1 MITKQECVV
10 RGICVCS
17 LHVSNVV
24 ILRSLPFFFGE
35 PKMSET
41 FVQRIEKIKAK
52 QLLVSEL
59 DLTKIQGN
67 GDFPCPNCG
76 IIISP
81 EDETE
86 DVYTILEEKLKSE
99 VLEELL
105 IQCNKCSHQI
115 RLTGFPILE
124 MENI

>member
-1 MITKQECVV
+1 
-10 RGICVCS
+10 
-17 LHVSNVV
+17 
-24 ILRSLPFFFGE
+24 
-35 PKMSET
+35 MSET
-41 FVQRIEKIKAK
+41 FAQEEEKRNTE

-86 DVYTILEEKLKSE
+86 DVYTILEEKLNGE

-124 MENI
+124 MDDV

>member
-1 MITKQECVV
+1 LFETLAPREEKSGMKSLIT
-10 RGICVCS
+10 
-17 LHVSNVV
+17 
-24 ILRSLPFFFGE
+24 
-35 PKMSET
+35 
-41 FVQRIEKIKAK
+41 
-52 QLLVSEL
+52 EL

-76 IIISP
+76 TTISP

-86 DVYTILEEKLKSE
+86 DVYTILEEKLKGE
-99 VLEELL
+99 VLEELV

-124 MENI
+124 MDSN

>member
-1 MITKQECVV
+1 MY
-10 RGICVCS
+10 S

-24 ILRSLPFFFGE
+24 IPLLLPLFFEE
-35 PKMSET
+35 PELSEM
-41 FVQRIEKIKAK
+41 FAQRGGKTKTK

-59 DLTKIQGN
+59 DLTKIQGK

-86 DVYTILEEKLKSE
+86 DVYTILEEKLKCD
-99 VLEELL
+99 VLEELV
-105 IQCNKCSHQI
+105 IHCNKCSSQI
-115 RLTGFPILE
+115 RLTGFPVLE
-124 MENI
+124 MDNM